1 MIAGVTLGTVMNTK
15 RLAQMDD
22 VTRRYGSYRPCGAG
36 LGVVWGGVL
45 LGLLGVMLLQWS
57 QHEYAQRAVESQ
69 SLWRF
74 MRDTPLS
81 PPAWLQLAAIASP
94 FVAWFGLVAIQAWV
108 DRQFGTV
115 TTDGSSMSCARPGPR
130 WFAPVVVIMMAC
142 VLSAV
147 VLWDASTA
155 AIGGAAAM
163 LAIGAWALVWG
174 RSSRDQLTLL
184 VMFAVSVP
192 SLYVMAA
199 TDPYGN
205 FAAGNL
211 VIFATYLLLM
221 MMLVVQGLRRFRG
234 FLRVRADLAAMRPV
248 EE

>member
-1 MIAGVTLGTVMNTK
+1 MDTEQ
-15 RLAQMDD
+15 LAQMED

-36 LGVVWGGVL
+36 LGVVWGGVIL
-45 LGLLGVMLLQWS
+45 GMLGLMLMQWT
-57 QHEYAQRAVESQ
+57 QHEYGQRAVESQ

-81 PPAWLQLAAIASP
+81 PPAWLQIAAIASP
-94 FVAWFGLVAIQAWV
+94 FVAWLGLVGIQAWV
-108 DRQFGTV
+108 DRRFGTV
-115 TTDGSSMSCARPGPR
+115 TTDGSSLSCARRGPR
-130 WFAPVVVIMMAC
+130 WLAPVVVMMMAGL
-142 VLSAV
+142 LSGV

-155 AIGGAAAM
+155 AIGGAGAM

-184 VMFAVSVP
+184 VMLAVSVP

-199 TDPYGN
+199 TDEYGN

-211 VIFATYLLLM
+211 IIFGAYLLLM
-221 MMLVVQGLRRFRG
+221 LMLVVQGLRRFNG
-234 FLRVRADLAAMRPV
+234 FLKVRADLAAMRPI